1 MRTRQTNR
9 VVTGVG
15 VVLLAAIV
23 IGSFVATGW
32 FAGTGGFFGRDSAG
46 GLGGSAGLAGG
57 AQGESGATP
66 ENPVVLIHDS
76 EGNVHSMPL
85 LEDGQLR
92 VSTELGTNVITVE
105 GGQAFVSESDCDG
118 HDCMRQGRIAGPT
131 SQIICLPHQLWVEV
145 RTDSSAGQMDVDS
158 AANGGGHAAG
168 VDGGSGAED
177 SADGSGGS
185 AGGALDDS
193 TASTPDDPS
202 SFDDLDTTSR

>member
-15 VVLLAAIV
+15 IVLLAAIA

-46 GLGGSAGLAGG
+46 GLGGTAGLAGSG
-57 AQGESGATP
+57 GGQDGPGATP

-168 VDGGSGAED
+168 ADGDSGAD
-177 SADGSGGS
+177 GSADGSGGS
-185 AGGALDDS
+185 AGGS
-193 TASTPDDPS
+193 DDPS